1 MTTPWTA
8 PPVDRVDEP
17 FAAEERTMLEGFLD
31 YQRSSLLLKCAGL
44 TAEQLAGRAT
54 PPSTISLLGLVR
66 HLADV
71 ERTWFRTRFAGEPLP
86 SLYST
91 PEYPDGAFD
100 LADAGRAR
108 EDWQAL
114 LDEQA
119 AARAAVAGMAL
130 DDTFTHPRFGT
141 MALRWAFNH
150 MIAEYAQHNGHA
162 DLLRERIDGTTRI

>member
-1 MTTPWTA
+1 MTTTWTA
-8 PPVDRVDEP
+8 PAVNRADEP

-31 YQRSSLLLKCAGL
+31 YQRNSLLLKCAGL
-44 TAEQLAGRAT
+44 TAGQLAARAT

-71 ERTWFRTRFAGEPLP
+71 ERTWFRSRFAGEELP
-86 SLYST
+86 SRYST

-100 LADAGRAR
+100 LAVAAQAQD
-108 EDWQAL
+108 DWQAL

-130 DDTFTHPRFGT
+130 DDTFTHPRFGA

-162 DLLRERIDGTTRI
+162 DLLREQIDGTTRI

>member
-1 MTTPWTA
+1 MTNVWTA
-8 PPVDRVDEP
+8 PPVNRVDEP

-31 YQRSSLLLKCAGL
+31 FQRNSLLLKCTGL
-44 TAEQLAGRAT
+44 TAEQLADRAS

-71 ERTWFRTRFAGEPLP
+71 ERTWFRSRFAGEQLP
-86 SLYST
+86 SRYST
-91 PEYPDGAFD
+91 PESPDGAFD
-100 LADAGRAR
+100 LATASSA
-108 EDWQAL
+108 EHDWQVL

-119 AARAAVAGMAL
+119 AARAAVAGLAL
-130 DDTFTHPRFGT
+130 DDTFTHPRFGV